1 MEDVDVITQ
10 QPVWTEGRLFIE
22 KGTLH
27 VAAIDLTAAESLE
40 LIIAVMFA
48 KEFIRGDVVVA
59 AITEEPDISLASLLQ
74 NGLER
79 QRHTAAVVIVGPGI
93 VAAGILDHLANGA
106 SAPRHIPDAASD
118 FVEEHFFV
126 YS

>member
-10 QPVWTEGRLFIE
+10 QPVWTEGRLLIE
-22 KGTLH
+22 EGTLH

-59 AITEEPDISLASLLQ
+59 AITEEPDIGLACFL
-74 NGLER
+74 
-79 QRHTAAVVIVGPGI
+79 
-93 VAAGILDHLANGA
+93 
-106 SAPRHIPDAASD
+106 
-118 FVEEHFFV
+118 
-126 YS
+126 